1 MSTYRIVV
9 MFNDVSMFKVKNVTA
24 TVAEERGIRMLEGPS
39 LSMLISL
46 IKEVL
51 EDYNTPDIQPFKVN
65 LWKIHYNKK
74 IFVHHS
80 DTAKSKHRNIN
91 NR

>member
-1 MSTYRIVV
+1 
-9 MFNDVSMFKVKNVTA
+9 MFNDVSMFKVKNVTG

-51 EDYNTPDIQPFKVN
+51 EDYGTPDIQPFKVKLFRKYITN
-65 LWKIHYNKK
+65 NF
-74 IFVHHS
+74 FVQYTIQTQLIVNIAHHN
-80 DTAKSKHRNIN
+80 TF
-91 NR
+91 